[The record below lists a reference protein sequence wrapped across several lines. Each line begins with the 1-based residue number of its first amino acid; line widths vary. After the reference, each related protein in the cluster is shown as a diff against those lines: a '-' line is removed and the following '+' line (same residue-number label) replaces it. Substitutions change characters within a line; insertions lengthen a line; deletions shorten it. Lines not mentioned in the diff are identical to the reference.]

1 MLTRIIFNGQ
11 EYNGVEAMPPEVRQ
25 AYEKALAQFA
35 DADRNGIPDI
45 LERGAAGNVIGIQ
58 QSSITVNGRR
68 FDSVDEMPAPV
79 RFLFEQAM
87 EQSGASKKLADGP
100 VRPPGDGGS
109 LATLGGIER
118 TLTAFLQV
126 LLGFVAVA
134 ILAGAVFLM
143 WVMDAGSRSQ
153 GGRFYVALGA
163 VVLLGLVDTQF
174 ARLMR
179 RQFLWDSTPYRRY
192 RLLSLLFLA
201 LAAAGLLGLALFL
214 P

>member
-1 MLTRIIFNGQ
+1 
-11 EYNGVEAMPPEVRQ
+11 
-25 AYEKALAQFA
+25 
-35 DADRNGIPDI
+35 
-45 LERGAAGNVIGIQ
+45 
-58 QSSITVNGRR
+58 
-68 FDSVDEMPAPV
+68 MPAQP
-79 RFLFEQAM
+79 RGEEGRLDA
-87 EQSGASKKLADGP
+87 
-100 VRPPGDGGS
+100 
-109 LATLGGIER
+109 LGGINR
-118 TLTAFLQV
+118 ALSAFLQV
-126 LLGFVAVA
+126 LLGIVAVA